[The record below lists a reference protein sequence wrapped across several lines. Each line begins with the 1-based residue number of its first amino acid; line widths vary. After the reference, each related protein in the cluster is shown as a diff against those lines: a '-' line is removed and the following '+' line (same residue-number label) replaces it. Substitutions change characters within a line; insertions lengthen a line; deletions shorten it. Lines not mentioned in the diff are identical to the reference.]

1 MTDIAAWR
9 HRGAAVGRPAWT
21 AAAES
26 SDHRGM
32 GNDHLRYAART
43 AAEQQAALEDI
54 VRSSPVL
61 MEVLRGLRQVGLPD
75 HLLVAGA
82 IYNLVWN
89 RLTGRADLNGINDI
103 DVFYFDD
110 RDLSYEAE
118 DIVIQRLA
126 VRFAYLPL
134 PVQVRNQARVHL
146 WFPEKFGVAFE
157 PLTSSAEMLGRYASK
172 THSVGVRLEAHDR
185 LSIVAPFG
193 LDDIFSFRIVPN
205 RVLMNKPAHEAK
217 GARAKGVWPELTV
230 VPWDAADA

>member
-1 MTDIAAWR
+1 
-9 HRGAAVGRPAWT
+9 
-21 AAAES
+21 
-26 SDHRGM
+26 M
-32 GNDHLRYAART
+32 GDGHLRYAGSGEA
-43 AAEQQAALEDI
+43 QQRAALTDI

-61 MEVLRGLRQVGLPD
+61 MEVLRGLREDKLPD

-89 RLTGRADLNGINDI
+89 RLTGRPDLNGINDI

-118 DIVIQRLA
+118 DVVIQRLA
-126 VRFAYLPL
+126 RRFAHLPL

-146 WFPEKFGVAFE
+146 WFPQKFGVAFE
-157 PLTSSAEMLGRYASK
+157 PLTSSGEMLGRYASK
-172 THSVGVRLEAHDR
+172 THSVGVRLESDDQ

-205 RVLMNKPAHEAK
+205 TVLMNRPAHEAK
-217 GARAKGVWPELTV
+217 GARAKSVWPEITV
-230 VPWDAADA
+230 IPWPGA